1 MLKVSNFTFLI
12 QKCAFSTHACDKD
25 IILNAFDIVS
35 MHIIGISTYMR
46 EKKNLFFN
54 ILYRTRT
61 KHVVQMY
68 ERIKKELYLN
78 TQITYILYIKCFTY
92 YIFSK
97 CFLLLPSTFCY

>member
-54 ILYRTRT
+54 IIPYAYKTCGTNVRT
-61 KHVVQMY
+61 Y
-68 ERIKKELYLN
+68 
-78 TQITYILYIKCFTY
+78 
-92 YIFSK
+92 
-97 CFLLLPSTFCY
+97 